1 VKLKLSVLTI
11 LVAILIS
18 TALASP
24 EVMVHFNVNTN
35 AAEPYDVEE
44 AIKLITIESPVDTA
58 TKEWLKENSAKR
70 ARAAREELIDTYL
83 AELVAKY
90 EQAAITIEDEQ
101 SYPIVIEGKVA
112 YLTFDDGPSPVI
124 TPKVLSILDKYGIKA
139 TFFVVGSMADKFPEV
154 LQQVRDGGHS
164 IGNHTY
170 SHVYDYIYRNSAN
183 FLADLTKAESTFKKI
198 LGDDFESDIIRFP
211 GGTHAKYKWVS
222 VKAAEAAGYR
232 WFDWNTVNG
241 DSEIPNPTPE
251 YLMSRFLTTYGNR
264 DVIII
269 LMHDTDSKQTTVDT
283 LPMMIEHL
291 INEGYS
297 FGTLDNYNH

>member
-1 VKLKLSVLTI
+1 MKLKLSVLTI
-11 LVAILIS
+11 LIAILIS

-24 EVMVHFNVNTN
+24 EIMRFFNGNTN
-35 AAEPYDVEE
+35 AAESYDVEK
-44 AIKLITIESPVDTA
+44 AIKLITIESPVETA
-58 TKEWLKENSAKR
+58 SREWVKEIFARR
-70 ARAAREELIDTYL
+70 ARDARKALIDTYL
-83 AELVAKY
+83 EDLVTKY
-90 EQAAITIEDEQ
+90 EQAAKTVEGEQ
-101 SYPIVIEGKVA
+101 SNPTVIEGKIA

-124 TPKVLSILDKYGIKA
+124 TPKVLSILDKYEIKA

-170 SHVYDYIYRNSAN
+170 SHVYDYIYRSSTN
-183 FLADLTKAESTFKKI
+183 FLTDLKKAEDTFIKI
-198 LGDDFESDIIRFP
+198 LGDEFKTDIIRFP
-211 GGTHAKYKWVS
+211 GGTHAKYKWAS

-241 DSEIPNPTPE
+241 DSEIPNPSSE

-264 DVIII
+264 DVIIV

-291 INEGYS
+291 ISEGYS
-297 FGTLDNYNH
+297 FGTLDKYNH